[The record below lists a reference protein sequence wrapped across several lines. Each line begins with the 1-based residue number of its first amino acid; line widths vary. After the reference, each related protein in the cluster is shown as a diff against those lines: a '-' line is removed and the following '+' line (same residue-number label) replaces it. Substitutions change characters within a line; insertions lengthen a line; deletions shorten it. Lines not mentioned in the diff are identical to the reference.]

1 MAKEKNESTE
11 LIALATLFDEGT
23 IVRGRIPVTV
33 VKALKA
39 KGGDVVAFERTSDGK
54 IILRK
59 ATAAE
64 RKAQGKG
71 SKR

>member
-1 MAKEKNESTE
+1 MTKDKNKSTE
-11 LIALATLFDEGT
+11 LIALATLFDEGH
-23 IVRGRIPVTV
+23 IVRGRIPAPV

-54 IILRK
+54 ILLRK
-59 ATAAE
+59 STATE

-71 SKR
+71 GKK